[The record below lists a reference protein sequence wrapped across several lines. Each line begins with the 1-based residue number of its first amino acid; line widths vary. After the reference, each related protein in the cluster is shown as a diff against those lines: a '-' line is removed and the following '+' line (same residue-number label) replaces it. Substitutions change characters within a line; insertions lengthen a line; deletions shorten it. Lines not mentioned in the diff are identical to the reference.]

1 MTASSN
7 DRECKLT
14 CRSFYCSKK
23 MLQIVMNNNRKV
35 FKCMMDDG
43 ECLGYMCNYAECRE
57 RKMSDAGQCLKPMAP
72 AQKTKPPVEKKT
84 QYSKYDY
91 MTPNELDDKLRKKI
105 NKKIT

>member
-1 MTASSN
+1 MTASST

-23 MLQIVMNNNRKV
+23 MLRINKAPNGKKT
-35 FKCMMDDG
+35 FLCDMDDG

-57 RKMSDAGQCLKPMAP
+57 RKMSDSGQCLRPM
-72 AQKTKPPVEKKT
+72 KPPQKAKPPQNKKDL
-84 QYSKYDY
+84 YSQYDY

-105 NKKIT
+105 AKKF